1 MLILISFFSPNY
13 VKPLLTV
20 NKCTTVMIIMSKVSW
35 KIIFMG
41 FKLTVV
47 DNNRT
52 FMKKSY
58 FAYDYSNALQS

>member
-1 MLILISFFSPNY
+1 
-13 VKPLLTV
+13 
-20 NKCTTVMIIMSKVSW
+20 MSKVSW

-47 DNNRT
+47 DNNHT